1 MSVEP
6 LHLTLSPKDISLDQ
20 IYLDPNNPR
29 FVSHNWQMV
38 SDADIGTSS
47 NQDYALK
54 RLLTEFGAD
63 KLRSNME
70 LNGYLPIDRIIVRP
84 LGQEK
89 YVVLEGNRRI
99 AAAKSIGPISG
110 GGETV
115 NLEVLESLK
124 VIPAL
129 EYTGSDSQ
137 AAWVFQG
144 LRHITGISDW
154 SAYNKARL
162 LVEQMDKEGLSQTE
176 VGRRFGLTAYGAGQW
191 IRGYQAFR
199 QARTFAKSRLHEPSR
214 SKIGWASAA
223 LPY

>member
-1 MSVEP
+1 MSIEP
-6 LHLTLSPKDISLDQ
+6 LHLTLSPKDIPLDQ

-29 FVSHNWQMV
+29 FVSHNWQLV
-38 SDADIGTSS
+38 SDADIVNVN

-70 LNGYLPIDRIIVRP
+70 LNGYLPIDRIIVRSI
-84 LGQEK
+84 GSNK

-99 AAAKSIGPISG
+99 AAAKSIG
-110 GGETV
+110 TV
-115 NLEVLESLK
+115 NSSGEPVNSAVTESLK
-124 VIPAL
+124 IIPAL

-154 SAYNKARL
+154 SAYN
-162 LVEQMDKEGLSQTE
+162 LS
-176 VGRRFGLTAYGAGQW
+176 L
-191 IRGYQAFR
+191 I
-199 QARTFAKSRLHEPSR
+199 H
-214 SKIGWASAA
+214 I
-223 LPY
+223 